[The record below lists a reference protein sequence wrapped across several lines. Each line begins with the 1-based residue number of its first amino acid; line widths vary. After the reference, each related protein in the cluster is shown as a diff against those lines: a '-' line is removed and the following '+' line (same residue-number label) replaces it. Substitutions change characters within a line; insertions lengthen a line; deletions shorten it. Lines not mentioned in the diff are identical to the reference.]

1 VLVGVAAGDQAG
13 ISAATYYL
21 MAYLVTNLLVFAVIG
36 LVNKTDQSS
45 ESAAFSG
52 LSRRSPVLGLL
63 MLVGLVS
70 LGGIPPFAGFFAKIL
85 VLNAAMQ
92 KGLAWLVLVALINSV
107 IGLYYYLR
115 VLKVMY
121 LDPAP
126 QNAASI
132 HYSVRWITAAAICTA
147 GVLLMGVILNPFMQA
162 ALQSAAALK

>member
-45 ESAAFSG
+45 EVAAFSG
-52 LSRRSPVLGLL
+52 LSRRSPVLALL
-63 MLVGLVS
+63 MLAGLLS

-92 KGLAWLVLVALINSV
+92 KLAWLVLVALINSV

-132 HYSVRWITAAAICTA
+132 QYSVRWITAAAICTA